1 MTDRQEPWSDD
12 WPELPDQ
19 ETVQTGV
26 IPWSFAGLSE
36 VLDKRKWLSETPH
49 DDWDRERRILSLVD
63 TETGAITE
71 RVVLR
76 VDNTLNQIAFF
87 IYDRYGTES
96 VTVAASHL
104 WRYTEIN
111 QFLTEHEDR
120 LKEEGL
126 IRNEGDQV
134 YIAEALLDVLATTCY
149 EGVRADSSGD
159 VGRTFHPERVI
170 EKAKRRQFD
179 GDG

>member
-1 MTDRQEPWSDD
+1 M
-12 WPELPDQ
+12 
-19 ETVQTGV
+19 
-26 IPWSFAGLSE
+26 
-36 VLDKRKWLSETPH
+36 SETPH
-49 DDWDRERRILSLVD
+49 DDWDRERRTLNLVD
-63 TETGAITE
+63 TETGTITE

-126 IRNEGDQV
+126 IRNEEEGLIRNEGDQV

>member
-1 MTDRQEPWSDD
+1 MSQYEWSETGVRAVLRHSSHSVWILHSDIFSVISNLCPEFHFGCPDGEPNYANTAQPTIGPWSYV
-12 WPELPDQ
+12 LPA
-19 ETVQTGV
+19 
-26 IPWSFAGLSE
+26 PN
-36 VLDKRKWLSETPH
+36 P
-49 DDWDRERRILSLVD
+49 
-63 TETGAITE
+63 
-71 RVVLR
+71 
-76 VDNTLNQIAFF
+76 
-87 IYDRYGTES
+87 
-96 VTVAASHL
+96 L
-104 WRYTEIN
+104 WRYTEIS

-134 YIAEALLDVLATTCY
+134 GIAEALLDVLATTCY